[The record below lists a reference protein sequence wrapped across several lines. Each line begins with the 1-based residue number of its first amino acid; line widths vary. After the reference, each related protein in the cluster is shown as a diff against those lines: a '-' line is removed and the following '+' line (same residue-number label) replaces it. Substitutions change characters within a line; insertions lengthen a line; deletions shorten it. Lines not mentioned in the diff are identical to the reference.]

1 MSQFWSPEKA
11 GKPYPPVRPLT
22 EGKAKQHA
30 VRARPMKTRVTEIL
44 GIEYPIVMGGMTGV
58 GTPELA
64 ATMSAAGGLGIFAI
78 HNAGGASDE
87 EMIENGRAW
96 IRRAKDLCGDK
107 PFGVN
112 LTILPAAKPPPYAGF
127 VRCIVEEGVPV
138 LETAGSGGGQLAQI
152 VSAAKNAGI
161 TCIHKCTS
169 VRHALSAE
177 KYGVDIISVDGF
189 ECAGHPGRDDVGN
202 MVLLASASKQLSI
215 PFIASGGIATGAQL
229 AACIALG
236 ADGVNLGTRVCITQ
250 ECMWPLEYKQR
261 AVESTE
267 LDTVVINRKLGD
279 PTRFYRNRPL
289 IEAAKIEEDAEEYT
303 TEYFMEH
310 VFPLIAG
317 ARGRQAEKD
326 GDPDGGQWSAG
337 QSVGLINDIPTVAAL
352 VQNLMHDA
360 ADTFED
366 RIKAI
371 MAGSARL

>member
-1 MSQFWSPEKA
+1 
-11 GKPYPPVRPLT
+11 
-22 EGKAKQHA
+22 
-30 VRARPMKTRVTEIL
+30 
-44 GIEYPIVMGGMTGV
+44 MGGMTGV

-64 ATMSAAGGLGIFAI
+64 AKMSEAGGLGIFAI
-78 HNAGGASDE
+78 HNAGGATDE
-87 EMIENGRAW
+87 EMVENGRAW
-96 IRRAKDLCGDK
+96 IRKAKQLCGDK

-127 VRCIVEEGVPV
+127 VQCIVEEGVPV

-152 VSAAKNAGI
+152 VSAAKKAGI
-161 TCIHKCTS
+161 ICIHKCTS

-177 KYGVDIISVDGF
+177 KYGVDIVSVDGF

-202 MVLLASASKQLSI
+202 LVLLASASKQLRI
-215 PFIASGGIATGAQL
+215 PYIASGGIATGAQL

-250 ECMWPLEYKQR
+250 ECLWPLEYKQR

-289 IEAAKIEEDAEEYT
+289 IEAAEIESKAEEYT
-303 TEYFMEH
+303 TEYFMEN
-310 VFPLIAG
+310 VFPLISG

-337 QSVGLINDIPTVAAL
+337 QSVGLINDIPTVAQL
-352 VQNLMHDA
+352 VQNFVHDA
-360 ADTFED
+360 YDTYD
-366 RIKAI
+366 ARLAGILG
-371 MAGSARL
+371 AGSAAKL